1 MRTQVEKVAV
11 LAMRLGAQHLAD
23 YGSIK
28 SRHDFTQRQLMA
40 CLILKTYLK
49 CTYRGVVDLLEGHA
63 ALRKVLGMEQKLPHY
78 TTLQK
83 FHARAEVSAI
93 VEVMIGRLGRSALRQ
108 AGGKADV
115 AMDSTGM
122 EPGVASAHY
131 TSRTGRRRTH
141 FVKLSVTVVC
151 GALLPLGL
159 VTDWGPSNDK
169 RQVAQL
175 LEKTRTAAAEHRP
188 ERLLADAGYDAEWI
202 HRVCREEWGVQ
213 SLIKPIVYRKDG
225 LLGGR
230 WRSQMTPQRLKRQ
243 GYGRRWH
250 VESFMSALKRRCG
263 AALTARSQSNI
274 LKEAALRVL
283 TYAIHR

>member
-1 MRTQVEKVAV
+1 MRRQVEKVAA
-11 LAMRLGAQHLAD
+11 LAMKLGAEHLAD

-49 CTYRGVVDLLEGHA
+49 CTYRGLVDLLEGHKV
-63 ALRKVLGMEQKLPHY
+63 LRQVLGMEEKLPHY

-83 FHARAEVSAI
+83 FHSRSDVGAI
-93 VEVMIGRLGRSALRQ
+93 VEVMIGRLGKCALRQ
-108 AGGKADV
+108 AKGRAEV

-169 RQVAQL
+169 RQVGEL
-175 LEKTRTAAAEHRP
+175 LQKTLSAAAEHRP
-188 ERLLADAGYDAEWI
+188 QRLLADAGYDAEWI
-202 HRVCREEWGVQ
+202 HRVCREELGVQ
-213 SLIKPIVYRKDG
+213 TLIKPIVYRKDG

-250 VESFMSALKRRCG
+250 IESFISALKRRCG
-263 AALTARSQSNI
+263 SALTARNQANL

>member
-1 MRTQVEKVAV
+1 MR
-11 LAMRLGAQHLAD
+11 
-23 YGSIK
+23 
-28 SRHDFTQRQLMA
+28 
-40 CLILKTYLK
+40 
-49 CTYRGVVDLLEGHA
+49 
-63 ALRKVLGMEQKLPHY
+63 
-78 TTLQK
+78 
-83 FHARAEVSAI
+83 
-93 VEVMIGRLGRSALRQ
+93 
-108 AGGKADV
+108 
-115 AMDSTGM
+115 
-122 EPGVASAHY
+122 
-131 TSRTGRRRTH
+131 
-141 FVKLSVTVVC
+141 VC
-151 GALLPLGL
+151 GDG
-159 VTDWGPSNDK
+159 GPSNDK

-175 LEKTRTAAAEHRP
+175 LEKTRSAAAEHRP
-188 ERLLADAGYDAEWI
+188 DRLLTDAGYDAEWI